1 LGGEVVPRSLLYN
14 TLGNEHYLL
23 GGLGDGHL
31 VIWRFD
37 PASRQL
43 SQRKRVPLAT
53 QPGTTRTLLLLLLLS
68 LALPLRALRRSVR
81 CLLVFYPF
89 PVILHPFRSGN
100 TTHVF
105 ACCDR
110 PTVIYAVPT
119 TGKLVYSNVNLREV
133 AHMCS
138 FSTEAFTGTLHPS
151 ACRSPSPS
159 PSPSPV
165 YARPHVGQLAR

>member
-1 LGGEVVPRSLLYN
+1 LYN

-53 QPGTTRTLLLLLLLS
+53 QPGTTRTCRTLTACAAAAALVGPPIACLTPFRTLL
-68 LALPLRALRRSVR
+68 AY
-81 CLLVFYPF
+81 FYPF
-89 PVILHPFRSGN
+89 LVILHPFRSGN

-159 PSPSPV
+159 PV
-165 YARPHVGQLAR
+165 YARPRVGQLTR